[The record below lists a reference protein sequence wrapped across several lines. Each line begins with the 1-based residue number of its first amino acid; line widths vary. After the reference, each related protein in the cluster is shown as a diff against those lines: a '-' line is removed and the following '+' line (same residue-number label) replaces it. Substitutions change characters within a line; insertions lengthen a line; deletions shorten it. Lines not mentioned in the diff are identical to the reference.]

1 MTQKSTGSREEKEPN
16 RYAAPA
22 LEKGLDILE
31 LLAARGVALGQ
42 SEIARALGRTP
53 AEIFRMLN
61 CLERR
66 GYLERSPRDERY
78 LLSARLFELAHLHP
92 PTRLLLD
99 VAAPCMR
106 ELARGI
112 GQSCHLAIRHDDQA
126 LVVAQVDS
134 PGFIGFA
141 VRVGSQVPLHESC
154 SGRVLLACGEF
165 DPRHDLPAG
174 LAAAAVSKLR
184 ARLTAIRERG
194 YEESESTR
202 VRGITD
208 IGAPV
213 LGHEGLA
220 VAALTVPYLTPL
232 GSAPDP
238 GAVRDAVRAAAARIG
253 AALGGRETGG

>member
-1 MTQKSTGSREEKEPN
+1 MAQTSKGPREDEEQI

-31 LLAARGVALGQ
+31 LLAGRGVAMGQ

-66 GYLERSPRDERY
+66 GYLDRSPRDERY
-78 LLSARLFELAHLHP
+78 LLSARLFELAHRHP
-92 PTRLLLD
+92 PTRSLLD
-99 VAAPCMR
+99 VALPRMR
-106 ELARGI
+106 ELAREI
-112 GQSCHLAIRHDDQA
+112 GQSCHLAIRHDAQA

-141 VRVGSQVPLHESC
+141 VRVGSRIALHESC
-154 SGRVLLACGEF
+154 SGRILLACGEF
-165 DPRHDLPAG
+165 DPSNDLPVDF
-174 LAAAAVSKLR
+174 AAAAVTRLR
-184 ARLTAIRERG
+184 ARLSTIRDRG

-232 GSAPDP
+232 GAAPDP
-238 GAVRDAVRAAAARIG
+238 GAVRAAVRAAAARIG
-253 AALGGRETGG
+253 SALGGREPEE